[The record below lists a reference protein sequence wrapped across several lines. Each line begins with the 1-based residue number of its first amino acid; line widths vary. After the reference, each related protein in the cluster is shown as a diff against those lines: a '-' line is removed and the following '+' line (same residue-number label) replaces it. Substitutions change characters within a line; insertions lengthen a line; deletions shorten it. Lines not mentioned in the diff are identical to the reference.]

1 MAEANLIKK
10 DDLARA
16 REIDFTFR
24 FGESIKKLVEA
35 LGVTRMIPKVS
46 GTNLKAYK
54 ATGEL
59 EPGKIAEGEI
69 IPLSHYKTV
78 AVTFAE
84 IVWNKWRKATSAEA
98 ISEKG
103 RDQAVNMTND
113 RMLKDVQKGIRKDFF
128 DFLTHGTGRAA
139 GETLRDTMAQSWG
152 QLQVLFED
160 DEIEAVHFV
169 NPLDIADYLGR
180 DASLTTNNAFGMTYL
195 VDFLGLGT
203 VFFNSSV
210 PRGKVYSTAKDNLVL
225 YYVDLNDADLA
236 ESFEFTIDETGLIGI
251 HESPDYDNMTVKN
264 TVVSGTV
271 LFAERI
277 DGVVIG
283 TIGNVS
289 PTVTLDEST
298 AEVEVG
304 DTVTITA
311 TTIPAGETVTW
322 TSSDTT
328 KATVAAGVV
337 TGVAEG
343 EVTITASITVE
354 GRDYTAACAVTV
366 KPEGA

>member
-1 MAEANLIKK
+1 MADANLIKK
-10 DDLARA
+10 DDLAKA

-59 EPGKIAEGEI
+59 EDGKVAEGDL
-69 IPLSHYKTV
+69 IPLSHYKTE
-78 AVTFAE
+78 AITFSE
-84 IVWNKWRKATSAEA
+84 IVWSKWRKATSAEA

-103 RDQAVNMTND
+103 RDQAINMTND

-128 DFLTHGTGRAA
+128 DFLKNGTGRAA

-152 QLQVLFED
+152 QLEVLFED
-160 DEIEAVHFV
+160 DEIDAVHFV

-180 DASLTTNNAFGMTYL
+180 DSSLTTNTAFGMTYL
-195 VDFLGLGT
+195 VDFVGLGS
-203 VFFNSSV
+203 VFMNSSV
-210 PRGKVYSTAKDNLVL
+210 PRGKVYSTARENIVL
-225 YYVDLNDADLA
+225 YYVDMKDADLA
-236 ESFEFTIDETGLIGI
+236 ESFEFTFDETGLIGI

-264 TVVSGTV
+264 TVVSGLV

-277 DGVVIG
+277 DGIVIG

-289 PTVTLDEST
+289 PTVTLNATT

-304 DTVTITA
+304 DTVTLTA
-311 TTIPAGETVTW
+311 ETIPDGETVTW
-322 TSSDTT
+322 TSSDTDT
-328 KATVAAGVV
+328 ATVAAGVV

-343 EVTITASITVE
+343 NVTITASITVE